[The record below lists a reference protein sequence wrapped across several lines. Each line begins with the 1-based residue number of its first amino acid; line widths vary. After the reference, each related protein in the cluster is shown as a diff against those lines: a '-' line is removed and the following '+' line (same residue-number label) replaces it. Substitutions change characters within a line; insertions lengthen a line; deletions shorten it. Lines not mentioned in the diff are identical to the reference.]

1 MISISEFSFSFKCG
15 HDKIKKIP
23 KIINNSIVKNNSTR
37 CLDDTYHPI
46 SFFIDYTQMEKDS
59 IGDSTYI
66 NFLKSAID
74 STLET
79 FRNLIKVK
87 RTEKL
92 LFSSPDCYEKIKYY
106 DNQITTT
113 GVDYDI
119 ILIPIIDPSL
129 GEGVD
134 AAASACYLN
143 NDNRPIMGF
152 VLLNEKYSYTKNN
165 AKDYLTMLLLH
176 EISHVLVFSDSLFNL
191 FNYKGNVTT
200 TKIINGIERKL
211 ITTSKVKSIASQHFN
226 CSSIV
231 GVELEN
237 QGGNGS
243 EGSHWEA
250 RVMLGDYMI
259 STDYPEIVISDITLA
274 LFEDSGWYEVNY
286 YTGGLFRYGKGQGC
300 KFLNSSCVTS
310 SESNFEWDFCDTPN
324 EKKCS
329 SNNLNRG
336 FCYLKKY
343 DSELE
348 SHYQYFDD
356 KNIGGWESVDYCPIT
371 LDYSSNQYYFKSS
384 CIYGELSDEEK
395 NYPSSLGFK
404 ISENSICIQS
414 SLVKSSDIE
423 LKKYAEKRAMCHEI
437 LCDNDT
443 KSITVDIGDFT
454 IDCPTDGGEMEV
466 DGYDGTILCPPYNR
480 VCTSEEYFADPIKA
494 VLNKISNSDID
505 YSFILNE
512 NNENN
517 ETNETNENN
526 GNDSYTI
533 RDSSHKFLEI
543 GLYRYILLLFLYFKN

>member
-1 MISISEFSFSFKCG
+1 
-15 HDKIKKIP
+15 
-23 KIINNSIVKNNSTR
+23 
-37 CLDDTYHPI
+37 
-46 SFFIDYTQMEKDS
+46 MEKDS

-74 STLET
+74 STLEI

-176 EISHVLVFSDSLFNL
+176 EISHVLVFSDSLYNL

-243 EGSHWEA
+243 EGSH
-250 RVMLGDYMI
+250 
-259 STDYPEIVISDITLA
+259 
-274 LFEDSGWYEVNY
+274 
-286 YTGGLFRYGKGQGC
+286 
-300 KFLNSSCVTS
+300 
-310 SESNFEWDFCDTPN
+310 
-324 EKKCS
+324 
-329 SNNLNRG
+329 
-336 FCYLKKY
+336 
-343 DSELE
+343 
-348 SHYQYFDD
+348 
-356 KNIGGWESVDYCPIT
+356 
-371 LDYSSNQYYFKSS
+371 
-384 CIYGELSDEEK
+384 
-395 NYPSSLGFK
+395 
-404 ISENSICIQS
+404 
-414 SLVKSSDIE
+414 
-423 LKKYAEKRAMCHEI
+423 
-437 LCDNDT
+437 
-443 KSITVDIGDFT
+443 
-454 IDCPTDGGEMEV
+454 
-466 DGYDGTILCPPYNR
+466 
-480 VCTSEEYFADPIKA
+480 
-494 VLNKISNSDID
+494 
-505 YSFILNE
+505 
-512 NNENN
+512 
-517 ETNETNENN
+517 
-526 GNDSYTI
+526 
-533 RDSSHKFLEI
+533 
-543 GLYRYILLLFLYFKN
+543 